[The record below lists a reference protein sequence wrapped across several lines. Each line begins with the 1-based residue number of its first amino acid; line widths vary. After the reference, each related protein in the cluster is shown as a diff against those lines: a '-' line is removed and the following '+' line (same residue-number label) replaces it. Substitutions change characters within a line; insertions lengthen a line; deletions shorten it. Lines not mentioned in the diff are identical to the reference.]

1 MNAAGPQFLRQ
12 ERPLL
17 VPDYFNMLVKKLE
30 RAFPEDDPGSAPGY
44 FLASEY
50 ISRDNKRRVTFF
62 VSHGPP
68 ASARVVTEVGYVFP
82 VSADAA
88 PLFKLEG
95 VQPAGEPV
103 FFEMTVPAGQTVA
116 EMVAAY
122 ASGRNLA
129 LWESEVQ
136 RISAAKATAPAKLK
150 QAMHNVL
157 VYWRDMK
164 SRLYDAVYSA
174 DIRLVRTSS
183 GRTPS
188 SERLR
193 RSRRTSSTRSNPRVS
208 LSARRSSS
216 RSRKSVSRPSTR
228 RQRRL
233 NLPIEARKD
242 PEPGSYKS
250 NSDPK

>member
-1 MNAAGPQFLRQ
+1 M
-12 ERPLL
+12 L

-95 VQPAGEPV
+95 VQPAGEPT
-103 FFEMTVPAGQTVA
+103 FFEMTVPAGQTVT
-116 EMVAAY
+116 EVVAAY

-174 DIRLVRTSS
+174 DIR
-183 GRTPS
+183 TPS

-193 RSRRTSSTRSNPRVS
+193 RRRRTSSTRSNPRAS

-216 RSRKSVSRPSTR
+216 RSRKSVSRPATR